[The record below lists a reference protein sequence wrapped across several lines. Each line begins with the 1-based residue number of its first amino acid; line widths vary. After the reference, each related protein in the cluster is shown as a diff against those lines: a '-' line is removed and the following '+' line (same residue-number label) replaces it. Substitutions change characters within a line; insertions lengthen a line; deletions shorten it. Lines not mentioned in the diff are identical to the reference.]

1 MLCKWHRIW
10 QAPYNSDYYEAGN
23 GNRDENYWEEA
34 LQPIIRRSNRQ
45 RIPNRKYYNE
55 NFRPY

>member
-10 QAPYNSDYYEAGN
+10 QAPYTSDYYEAGN
-23 GNRDENYWEEA
+23 DDRDENYWEEA
-34 LQPIIRRSNRQ
+34 PQPIIRRSNRQ